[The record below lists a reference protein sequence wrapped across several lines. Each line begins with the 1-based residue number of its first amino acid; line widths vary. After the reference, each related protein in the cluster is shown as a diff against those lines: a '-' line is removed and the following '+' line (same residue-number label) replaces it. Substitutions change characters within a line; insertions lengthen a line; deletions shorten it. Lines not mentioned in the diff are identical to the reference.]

1 MSSSLFIMLVDD
13 NEFDLYLYEKFI
25 QIKKI
30 SNQIIKFLSAR
41 EALDYLELNKNSTW
55 PDVIILDI
63 HMPVMDGFNFL
74 NVYENFELEK
84 RNSTQIIMVSSTL
97 DSGDNEKVLQN
108 PLVLALL
115 NKPLNM
121 DELII
126 ILKRKGL
133 LSEGF

>member
-1 MSSSLFIMLVDD
+1 MSSSITIMLVDD

>member
-1 MSSSLFIMLVDD
+1 MSSSLTIMLVDD

-63 HMPVMDGFNFL
+63 HIPVMDGFDFL

>member
-1 MSSSLFIMLVDD
+1 MSSSLSIMLVDD

-74 NVYENFELEK
+74 NFYENFELEK

>member
-41 EALDYLELNKNSTW
+41 EALDYLELNKNSIW
-55 PDVIILDI
+55 PDLIILDI

-74 NVYENFELEK
+74 NVYENFEFEK

>member
-1 MSSSLFIMLVDD
+1 MLVDD

-41 EALDYLELNKNSTW
+41 EALDYLELNKNSIW
-55 PDVIILDI
+55 PDLIILDI

-74 NVYENFELEK
+74 NVYENFEFEK

>member
-1 MSSSLFIMLVDD
+1 MSSSLTIMLVDD